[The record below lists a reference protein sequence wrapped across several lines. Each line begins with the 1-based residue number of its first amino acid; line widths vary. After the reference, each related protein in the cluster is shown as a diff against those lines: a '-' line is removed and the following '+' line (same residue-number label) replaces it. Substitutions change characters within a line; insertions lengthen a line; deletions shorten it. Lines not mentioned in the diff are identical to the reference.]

1 MLGITVVT
9 ALAIASFAATTSD
22 AAPSTGSVDVSLGD
36 SLGASYQPNGDVRSG
51 YAEQLFQL
59 EQANIPDLQLVK
71 LACPGERTSTIDN
84 GRRLCPYDAGS
95 QLAQAVEVLQAGN
108 VAFVTLQI
116 GSNDT
121 FKCFDFHANAF
132 DQTCLDTVLPKVAER
147 LTAIVD
153 ALRAADPDVT
163 IVGGNYP
170 DPLLALWTVGVDAG
184 TMHAIADDWASMNA
198 TLEQTYADLGVP
210 VADIEGAF
218 ASADFD
224 TTVQAG
230 RVGEV
235 PLNVARICEWTYAC
249 SNRFDH
255 DFHPNT
261 IGYAVMAR
269 AYQAALEAV

>member
-1 MLGITVVT
+1 MLGIIVVT
-9 ALAIASFAATTSD
+9 AIAMATFAATASD
-22 AAPSTGSVDVSLGD
+22 AAPATGTVDVSLGD
-36 SLGASYQPNGDVRSG
+36 SLGASFQPTGDVHSG

-59 EQANIPDLQLVK
+59 EQPNIPDLRLVK
-71 LACPGERTSTIDN
+71 LACPGERTSTIDRS
-84 GRRLCPYDAGS
+84 RRRCPYDAGS
-95 QLAQAVEVLQAGN
+95 QLAQAVEVLQGGD

-121 FKCFDFHANAF
+121 FHCFDFHANAF
-132 DQTCLDTVLPKVAER
+132 DQACLDAVLPKVAQR
-147 LTAIVD
+147 LTAIVG

-163 IVGGNYP
+163 IIGGNYP
-170 DPLLALWTVGVDAG
+170 NPLLALWTVGVDAG
-184 TMHAIADDWASMNA
+184 TVRGIAEDWASMND

-235 PLNVARICEWTYAC
+235 PLNVARICQWTYAC

-269 AYQAALEAV
+269 AYQAALEAA